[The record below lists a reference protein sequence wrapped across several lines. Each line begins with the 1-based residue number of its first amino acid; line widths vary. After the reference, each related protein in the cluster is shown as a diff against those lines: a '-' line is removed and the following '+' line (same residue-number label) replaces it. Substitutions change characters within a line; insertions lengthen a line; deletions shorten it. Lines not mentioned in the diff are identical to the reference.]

1 MAYFLNN
8 DFKNNEFELASRDKF
23 FVDKTSLI
31 EKINSLIGIKDRF
44 VCITRPRRFG
54 KSITLD
60 AIETLFTQGLD
71 PYFKGTYI
79 AGNNEDG
86 SPRWNESVLP
96 VIRIDFCL
104 NIDKSLGGV
113 GAKTTSPFSLYES
126 AICFIAIPSFFQT

>member
-54 KSITLD
+54 KTLNAMMLASYYSKNAD
-60 AIETLFTQGLD
+60 FT
-71 PYFKGTYI
+71 
-79 AGNNEDG
+79 
-86 SPRWNESVLP
+86 
-96 VIRIDFCL
+96 
-104 NIDKSLGGV
+104 
-113 GAKTTSPFSLYES
+113 FSLCNRQPYTLIIYIG
-126 AICFIAIPSFFQT
+126 AADGVN